1 MDKLKSNSKMPKFND
16 LNDRIIAEATTSP
29 TLVIKTNLDTP
40 NVEKENPYLNEEK
53 EATRNFKNFFKD

>member
-1 MDKLKSNSKMPKFND
+1 VEKLKSNSKMPKFND
-16 LNDRIIAEATTSP
+16 LNDRIIAEATPSP

-53 EATRNFKNFFKD
+53 EATRDFKNFFKD